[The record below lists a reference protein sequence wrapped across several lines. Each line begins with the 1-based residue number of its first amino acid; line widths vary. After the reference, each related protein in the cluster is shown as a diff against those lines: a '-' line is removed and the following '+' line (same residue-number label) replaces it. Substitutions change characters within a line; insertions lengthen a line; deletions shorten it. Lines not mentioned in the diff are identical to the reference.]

1 MQLKSRANY
10 PRKRKMVGDSTRDGL
25 QTPKKPV
32 VSFSY
37 SSRMPTREEH
47 TKAKK
52 SLLLLTERMR
62 VSGMLEAR
70 IRSARMNMGTSN
82 NNMKRNRGRKSQ
94 ERTADKFNKTQ
105 TEIKKPRNQK
115 RSVRKETDERV
126 YGSAKQYSRND
137 QFNDM
142 LRNEFG
148 GEEDQYDDRY
158 SQPQQTPTKRQQPNR
173 RDDKRSRTPRNKP
186 RPSMTMN
193 QPIDMNNFEDIPLA
207 QQKGQFQLDE
217 EEDADVK
224 VYKCPEG
231 CGRSFKKEALQKHR
245 TICKKVFQ
253 KKRKQFDVTKQR
265 MNEDQLQMEVS
276 GKAKKTKKPVKK
288 KKTKIP
294 QWKLQSSQLRQAIMA
309 ARGQDTSNTEEA
321 KMLQANLEAQMTK
334 CEFCGRTF
342 NEKAAA
348 RHIVHC
354 KKKAMEKKFKEKE
367 KANEK
372 KKATRKKRK

>member
-10 PRKRKMVGDSTRDGL
+10 PRKRKLVDDSTRDGL
-25 QTPKKPV
+25 KTPKKPV

-47 TKAKK
+47 EKAKK

-70 IRSARMNMGTSN
+70 IRSARLNMGTSSS
-82 NNMKRNRGRKSQ
+82 NMTRGRGRKSQ
-94 ERTADKFNKTQ
+94 ERTADKFSKTQ
-105 TEIKKPRNQK
+105 TEIKKPRNRK

-126 YGSAKQYSRND
+126 HGSAKQFGRNN

-142 LRNEFG
+142 LRNELG
-148 GEEDQYDDRY
+148 DEEDQYEDDRY

-186 RPSMTMN
+186 RPSTMN

-207 QQKGQFQLDE
+207 QQKGHFQLDE
-217 EEDADVK
+217 MEDANVQLS
-224 VYKCPEG
+224 KCPEG

-245 TICKKVFQ
+245 TVCKKVFQ

-265 MNEDQLQMEVS
+265 MNEDQLQMDVS
-276 GKAKKTKKPVKK
+276 GKAKKKKPVKK
-288 KKTKIP
+288 KKAKIP

-309 ARGQDTSNTEEA
+309 ARGEDTSNTEEA
-321 KMLQANLEAQMTK
+321 KMLKANLEAQMTK

-342 NEKAAA
+342 NDKAAA

-367 KANEK
+367 KASEK
-372 KKATRKKRK
+372 KKVTRKKRK